1 MVRWQRSLEI
11 MMNIL
16 FVCTGNTCRSAMAAA
31 LMNKIAAEN
40 DFDVRIESAG
50 IFANDGDMAS
60 DNAIK
65 AMIPYGIDLT
75 LHRAQPVTEDL
86 IKQCDLILTMTEAHK
101 MVLEPM
107 AKGKVFT
114 LTEYAGES
122 GDIPDPYGGDLD
134 EYNECASAIYSAL
147 TDVAEK
153 IAEKND

>member
-1 MVRWQRSLEI
+1 
-11 MMNIL
+11 MNIL
-16 FVCTGNTCRSAMAAA
+16 FVCTGNTCRSPMAAA
-31 LMNKIAAEN
+31 LMNKIATEQ
-40 DFDVRIESAG
+40 DLDVRIESAG
-50 IFANDGDMAS
+50 LFAAGGGMAS

-75 LHRAQPVTEDL
+75 THRTQPVTEEL

-114 LTEYAGES
+114 LTEYAGGT

-134 EYNECASAIYSAL
+134 EYAKCASAIYSAL
-147 TDVAEK
+147 TDACEK
-153 IAEKND
+153 IADNND